1 MEPSLACLLVESAAR
16 APQKTAVRF
25 LGTSTTFAELDSRSN
40 RLANGFRAKGVG
52 PGDRVALYCINS
64 TWFVVSY
71 FAILKAGATVVP
83 VNLLLHPEEV
93 AFVLNDAEARLVVYH
108 EVTDPAIVAIRTK
121 LTHTREY
128 VAIGRTTV
136 PGAEP
141 YERLVSENTDGAV
154 LVPPANAAED
164 VAVIL
169 YTGGT
174 TGLPKGVMLT
184 HDNLLSNV
192 RSVVSAL
199 TLDRHPDDVFITVL
213 PMFHAFGATAGF
225 LAPVAAGSTFVALPQ
240 FAADATCRTIQA
252 ERATVFLG
260 VPTMYAMMAN
270 LAAEHTYDLGSLRC
284 CVSGGAAMPPAVMER
299 FERRYGVPI
308 YEGDGP
314 TECSP
319 VTCVNPIGGPRKPLS
334 VGVPIPGVEMKILD
348 EHGAELPVGELG
360 EVCVRGRSVMKG
372 YWKQPEE
379 TRNVFHA
386 GGWLRTGDVGR
397 MDDEGYF
404 YLVDRRKDM
413 IIVHGINV
421 YPRQVEDV
429 LYRHPAIAEAAVIGI
444 PDDLHGEMPKAFVAL
459 KPGEDVHPHEL
470 IRYCREHLGRF
481 EVPRRVEILSA
492 LPKSGAGKILKRT
505 LRDLETKKRAEGPPA
520 GEDDT

>member
-1 MEPSLACLLVESAAR
+1 MELSLARLLTESAALV
-16 APQKTAVRF
+16 PHKTAVRF
-25 LGTSTTFAELDSRSN
+25 AGTATTFAELDALSN
-40 RLANGFRAKGVG
+40 RLASGLKARGVG

-83 VNLLLHPEEV
+83 VNLLLHPEEA
-93 AFVLNDAEARLVVYH
+93 AFVLNDSEARMVIYH
-108 EVTDPAIVAIRTK
+108 EVTDRAVAVIRSK
-121 LTHTREY
+121 LTHARAF
-128 VAIGRTTV
+128 VAIGRTVV
-136 PGAEP
+136 PSADQ
-141 YERLVSENTDGAV
+141 YERLVSENDDEPV
-154 LVPPANAAED
+154 LVQPRNAAED

-184 HDNLLSNV
+184 HDNLLTNV
-192 RSVVSAL
+192 ASVVSAL
-199 TLDRHPDDVFITVL
+199 GLDQHPDDVVITVL
-213 PMFHAFGATAGF
+213 PMFHAFGATTGF
-225 LAPVAAGSTFVALPQ
+225 LAPIAAHATVVALPQ
-240 FAADATCRTIQA
+240 FTPDTTCRTIQD
-252 ERATVFLG
+252 ERGTVFLG

-270 LAAEHTYDLGSLRC
+270 LPAESAHDLSSLRC
-284 CVSGGAAMPPAVMER
+284 AVSGGAAMPPAVMER
-299 FERRYGVPI
+299 FEQRYGVLI

-319 VTCVNPIGGPRKPLS
+319 VTCVNPIGGRRKPLS
-334 VGVPIPGVEMKILD
+334 VGVPVPRVEMKILD
-348 EHGAELPVGELG
+348 EHGVEVPVGELG

-379 TRNVFHA
+379 TRNVFHE
-386 GGWLRTGDVGR
+386 GGWLRTGDIGR
-397 MDDEGYF
+397 MDEDGYF

-429 LYRHPAIAEAAVIGI
+429 LYRHPAVAEAAVIGI
-444 PDDLHGEMPKAFVAL
+444 PDDLHGEMPKAFIAL
-459 KPGEDVHPHEL
+459 KPGEDVRPREL

-481 EVPRRVEILSA
+481 EVPRRVEIVPE
-492 LPKSGAGKILKRT
+492 LPKSGAGKILKRA
-505 LRDLETKKRAEGPPA
+505 LRDLEMQKRPEK
-520 GEDDT
+520 